1 MQLILKLLS
10 HTSALT
16 AAQSKTEVV
25 SNAQVGIQG
34 IALKHHGDIPS
45 CRAQAAHRLLANP
58 DFTCAGH
65 VQAGEEAKQGAF
77 AATRWTDE
85 HQKLSIADGEV
96 QLPDH
101 VDGFAATSARE
112 GLAQGFETDSG
123 QPKDC
128 SGLSLGWRDRPPG
141 GAVQFIDQARITVR
155 GGRGGDGI
163 AAFRREKYVP
173 AGGPS
178 GGDGG
183 HGGHVVLQAD
193 SNLQTLLDFKYKRLF
208 AADDGRRG
216 GPNKCTGASG
226 RQLVVK
232 VPCGTEARHLSTGIL
247 LGDLIE
253 PGQQLTVAFGGRG
266 GLGNAHYLSNRNRA
280 PEKFTEG
287 RDGEEWPL
295 QLELKLLAEVGII
308 GLPNAGKSTLIAV
321 LSAARPK
328 IADYPF
334 TTLIPNLGVVR
345 RPSGDGTVFADIP
358 GLIAGAAQ
366 GAGLGHD
373 FLRHIERTRLLIH
386 LVDAGAED
394 PVGDLRVVEKELRAY
409 GHGLVDRPRLLVL
422 NKQEL
427 ASDDQL
433 QRVVADLEATSGR
446 TPITISAVMGRGLD
460 SLLDQVWSALGV

>member
-1 MQLILKLLS
+1 MDPTGS
-10 HTSALT
+10 
-16 AAQSKTEVV
+16 
-25 SNAQVGIQG
+25 
-34 IALKHHGDIPS
+34 
-45 CRAQAAHRLLANP
+45 
-58 DFTCAGH
+58 
-65 VQAGEEAKQGAF
+65 
-77 AATRWTDE
+77 
-85 HQKLSIADGEV
+85 
-96 QLPDH
+96 
-101 VDGFAATSARE
+101 
-112 GLAQGFETDSG
+112 
-123 QPKDC
+123 
-128 SGLSLGWRDRPPG
+128 
-141 GAVQFIDQARITVR
+141 AVQFIDQARITVR

-183 HGGHVVLQAD
+183 HGGPVVLEAD
-193 SNLQTLLDFKYKRLF
+193 SNLQTLLDLKYKRLF

-226 RQLVVK
+226 RDLVIK
-232 VPCGTEARHLSTGIL
+232 VPCGTEVRHLTTGIL
-247 LGDLIE
+247 MGDLTD
-253 PGQQLTVAFGGRG
+253 PGQRLTIAFGGRG

-386 LVDAGAED
+386 LVDAGADD
-394 PVGDLRVVEKELRAY
+394 PIEDLRTVEKELEAY
-409 GHGLVDRPRLLVL
+409 GHGLMDRPRLLVL

-427 ASDDQL
+427 RSDEELPALMAELKQASGIDPL
-433 QRVVADLEATSGR
+433 C
-446 TPITISAVMGRGLD
+446 ISAAMGSNLD
-460 SLLDQVWSALGV
+460 ALLEQIWSELGV

>member
-1 MQLILKLLS
+1 M
-10 HTSALT
+10 
-16 AAQSKTEVV
+16 
-25 SNAQVGIQG
+25 
-34 IALKHHGDIPS
+34 
-45 CRAQAAHRLLANP
+45 
-58 DFTCAGH
+58 
-65 VQAGEEAKQGAF
+65 
-77 AATRWTDE
+77 
-85 HQKLSIADGEV
+85 
-96 QLPDH
+96 
-101 VDGFAATSARE
+101 
-112 GLAQGFETDSG
+112 
-123 QPKDC
+123 
-128 SGLSLGWRDRPPG
+128 
-141 GAVQFIDQARITVR
+141 QFIDQAWITVR

-183 HGGHVVLQAD
+183 HGGPVVLEAD
-193 SNLQTLLDFKYKRLF
+193 SNLQTLLDLKYKRLF

-226 RQLVVK
+226 NDLVIK
-232 VPCGTEARHLSTGIL
+232 VPCGTEVRHLTTGIL
-247 LGDLIE
+247 MGDLTD
-253 PGQQLTVAFGGRG
+253 PGQRLTIAFGGRG

-373 FLRHIERTRLLIH
+373 FLRHIERTRLLLH
-386 LVDAGAED
+386 LVDAGAENPLD
-394 PVGDLRVVEKELRAY
+394 DLRTVEKELEAY
-409 GHGLVDRPRLLVL
+409 GHGLMDRPRLLVL

-427 ASDDQL
+427 CIDDELPQLMTELEKASGL
-433 QRVVADLEATSGR
+433 KPLC
-446 TPITISAVMGRGLD
+446 ISAAMGANLD
-460 SLLDQVWSALGV
+460 ALLERIWTELGV